1 MASHDVWNLLYA
13 LGKTDRVMGD
23 SENPQRRARALDGA
37 ATITKNGWRCWVEH
51 KDTGKRIFENP
62 AETAHR
68 QAQEAKLVIRF
79 AEDHVP
85 GFARR

>member
-1 MASHDVWNLLYA
+1 MATPDVWNLMYV
-13 LGKTDRVMGD
+13 LGTTGRVTG
-23 SENPQRRARALDGA
+23 SAENPQRRAKALDVA
-37 ATITKNGWRCWVEH
+37 ATVTKNGWRCWVEH

-62 AETAHR
+62 PEVGYR
-68 QAQEAKLVIRF
+68 QAQEAKRIIRF